1 MNEHII
7 PRIQDLCIDVFL
19 SVRKTLNPNDREG
32 THDLFGLDF
41 LIDEDFRVWL
51 IEVNTN
57 PYLGMPNKYMKEMLP
72 RMLNDWMKMC
82 VDTIYEPKVVIDPD
96 RENDFDCLY
105 REE

>member
-19 SVRKTLNPNDREG
+19 SVRKALNPNDREG
-32 THDLFGLDF
+32 THELFGLDF
-41 LIDEDFRVWL
+41 LIDD
-51 IEVNTN
+51 